1 MRSFFKV
8 TFFNVLIL
16 FVISSNFGWTQNI
29 PVKTWRSHLNF
40 SNAHSVAITDNEVFC
55 ASNNA
60 LFSYGRNN
68 SIITTLTKDDGLSD
82 TNILA
87 LGYAAPS
94 DQLIVLYANGNLDFI
109 TDDEIVNMRTL
120 LNTSYPNKVFY
131 GLRVNG
137 RYLYVCASFGVAK
150 INTDNFTIE
159 ETYDFIGQNGSEN
172 AVFDITFSEE
182 LIYIASNEGIKSAS
196 TDDDVNKQDFNNWDL
211 IIPSTSF
218 STRSVLWAGD
228 ALYYTNNQVNE
239 LRKYADE
246 TSSTVLNYSKNVYL
260 LDFWRDD
267 ITLVAEDEIYRID
280 DQDQVTTWSDSK
292 VPAPRQLLDDE
303 EGRAWVADNTSGLV
317 SISANGDEIQGF
329 APSGPLFPVAR
340 QIINANDKIVMI
352 PSTDDPNVTVGSF
365 SIFENGQWI
374 NYTSENKTSVITIP
388 ATAPFYGVTF
398 NAFENIL
405 YFASNGDGLLAYNL
419 NDESYEV
426 IKSPFLLDG
435 RTDANLKSLSFDF
448 FGNLWTSSQFY
459 IHQRDTEG
467 TWTHTRNSSL
477 SSAAIATQNSTQNDV
492 WFILDNNRLLTYKE
506 GSTRFLTTDQ
516 TSGGLPSNVVFT
528 IQLDNSGSMWM
539 GTEDGSAEYFG
550 FSPSEVSEFSVAL
563 PRFDG
568 FPLLRGERVLSY
580 GIDGGNRKWIGT
592 GNGLWL
598 FSKDGGQLFE
608 YFTQDN
614 SPLLSNEIK
623 TIGIQ
628 PSTGEVFIGTDNGV
642 VSYRSDA
649 TEPSRTIDKITVF
662 PSPVRPNYNGV
673 LTINGLVDN
682 ASVKITDTA
691 GNIVWDGKSYGGST
705 SWNLRLDSGTK
716 PATGV
721 YFIFATDL
729 DGVEKNVGK
738 FAVIR

>member
-1 MRSFFKV
+1 MRSFFEV

-16 FVISSNFGWTQNI
+16 FVFSFNFVCAQNI
-29 PVKTWRSHLNF
+29 PTKTWRSHLNF

-68 SIITTLTKDDGLSD
+68 SVITTLTKDDGLSD

-120 LNTSYPNKVFY
+120 LNTSYPNKAFY
-131 GLRVNG
+131 GLRVDG
-137 RYLYVCASFGVAK
+137 IFLYVCASFGVAK
-150 INTDNFTIE
+150 INTENFTIE

-172 AVFDITFSEE
+172 AVFDISFSEDS
-182 LIYIASNEGIKSAS
+182 LYIASNEGIKSAS
-196 TDDDVNKQDFNNWDL
+196 ADPNVNKQDFNNWKL
-211 IIPSTSF
+211 IIPSTTF

-228 ALYYTNNQVNE
+228 ALYYTNDQENALKKFENG
-239 LRKYADE
+239 
-246 TSSTVLNYSKNVYL
+246 SWSTVFNYTKTVYL
-260 LDFWRDD
+260 LDFWRND
-267 ITLVAEDEIYRID
+267 ITLVAEDEIYRINE
-280 DQDQVTTWSDSK
+280 QDQVSTWSDPK
-292 VPAPRQLLDDE
+292 VPAPRQLLDDD
-303 EGRAWVADNTSGLV
+303 EGKAWVADNTNGLI
-317 SISANGDEIQGF
+317 SISSNGEEIQGF

-340 QIINANDKIVMI
+340 QIINANEKIIMI

-365 SIFENGQWI
+365 SVFENGQWT
-374 NYTSENKTSVITIP
+374 NYTSQNKTSVESIP
-388 ATAPFYGVTF
+388 ETAPFYGVAF
-398 NAFENIL
+398 NEFENSI
-405 YFASNGDGLLAYNL
+405 YFASNGDGLLVFNL
-419 NDESYEV
+419 NDYSFEV
-426 IKSPFLLDG
+426 VKSPFLLDG
-435 RTDANLKSLSFDF
+435 RTEANLKSLSFDF
-448 FGNLWTSSQFY
+448 SGNLWTSSQFY
-459 IHQRDTEG
+459 VHQRNTEG
-467 TWTHTRNSSL
+467 NWTHTRNTSISSP
-477 SSAAIATQNSTQNDV
+477 AIVTQNSTQQDV
-492 WFILDNNRLLTYKE
+492 WFVLENNRLLTFKE

-516 TSGGLPSNVVFT
+516 TSGGLPSNTVFT
-528 IQLDNSGSMWM
+528 IQLDNSGSMWI

-550 FSPSEVSEFSVAL
+550 FSPSEVNEFSVAL
-563 PRFDG
+563 PRYDG

-608 YFTQDN
+608 YFTQEN
-614 SPLLSNEIK
+614 SPILSNEVK
-623 TIGIQ
+623 TISIQ
-628 PSTGEVFIGTDNGV
+628 PKTGEVFIGTDNGV

-716 PATGV
+716 PATGI
-721 YFIFATDL
+721 YFVFATDL
-729 DGVEKNVGK
+729 DGNEKNVGK